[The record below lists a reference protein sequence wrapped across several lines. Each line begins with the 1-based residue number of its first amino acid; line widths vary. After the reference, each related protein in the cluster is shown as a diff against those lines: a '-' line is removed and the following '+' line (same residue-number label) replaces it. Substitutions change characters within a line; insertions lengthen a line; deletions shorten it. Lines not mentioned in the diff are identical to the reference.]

1 MRALRLRRR
10 MTQAQVA
17 DRAGMSRAVVA
28 RIERGRADR
37 VAVHTLERVA
47 SQLGARVDVR
57 LLWQGEGLDRL
68 LDSRHAGLV
77 ERVLWLLTRA
87 GWVAAAETSF
97 NVRGER
103 GSIDVLAFHP
113 LTGSLLVV
121 EVKSVVPD
129 LQALLGSLDRK
140 GRVAREVAL
149 ARGWRVQTVTRVL
162 VLPDDRTARRR
173 VEAHAATFRST
184 LPARTIE
191 VRRWIREPQGT
202 CDGILFLSDAP
213 QESTRQRVYAQS
225 VGGAA
230 IPRSKGG
237 SA

>member
-1 MRALRLRRR
+1 
-10 MTQAQVA
+10 
-17 DRAGMSRAVVA
+17 
-28 RIERGRADR
+28 
-37 VAVHTLERVA
+37 
-47 SQLGARVDVR
+47 VDVR
-57 LLWQGEGLDRL
+57 LLWHGEGLDRL

-87 GWVAAAETSF
+87 GWVTAAETSF

-129 LQALLGSLDRK
+129 LQAMLGSLDRK
-140 GRVAREVAL
+140 GRVARDVAL
-149 ARGWRVQTVTRVL
+149 ARGWRVRTVTRVL

-202 CDGILFLSDAP
+202 CDGVLFLSDGP
-213 QESTRQRVYAQS
+213 QESNRQRLHAGL
-225 VGGAA
+225 VG
-230 IPRSKGG
+230 
-237 SA
+237 